1 MKMQLAVLLTCFN
14 RKATTLR
21 CLEQLNK
28 QNLTASMDV
37 FLCDD
42 GSTDGTSDA
51 IKKLFPQVYII
62 KGSGNLFWNRGML
75 TAWRKA
81 CETKDYDAYI
91 WLNDDVYLYEGALQE
106 MLECSSWCKNE
117 SIVCGA
123 FCTDKGEFSYGGK
136 NKKDKPLIPNGEL
149 QQVYWLNGNCVLVP
163 KYVVAKIGLLD
174 GMFQHHMGDF
184 DYGLRAQEA
193 GINVCSSRKYIGEC
207 AKNPIAISRGRK
219 SGVSMFKRFQRL
231 YSPLGDN
238 PFINFRY
245 TLRHFGLLKALH
257 VFIALHINNVI
268 CDRLYKWKNKK
279 IDYERAKG
287 INNTSNIQC

>member
-28 QNLTASMDV
+28 QNITASMDV

-81 CETKDYDAYI
+81 CETRDYDAYI

-106 MLECSSWCKNE
+106 MLECSSLCKNE

-136 NKKDKPLIPNGEL
+136 NKKDKPLVPNGEL
-149 QQVYWLNGNCVLVP
+149 QPVYWLNGNCVLVP

-193 GINVCSSRKYIGEC
+193 GINVYSSRKYVGEC
-207 AKNPIAISRGRK
+207 AKNPIAICRGRK
-219 SGVSMFKRFQRL
+219 SGVSMLKRFKRL

-245 TLRHFGLLKALH
+245 TLRHFGLIQALY
-257 VFIALHINNVI
+257 VFLALHINNLMF
-268 CDRLYKWKNKK
+268 DRLYEWKNKMK
-279 IDYERAKG
+279 KYE
-287 INNTSNIQC
+287 

>member
-62 KGSGNLFWNRGML
+62 RGSGNLFWNRGML

-106 MLECSSWCKNE
+106 MLECSSFCKNE

-219 SGVSMFKRFQRL
+219 SGVSMFKRFRRL

-257 VFIALHINNVI
+257 VFIALHINNVM
-268 CDRLYKWKNKK
+268 CDRLYKYKN
-279 IDYERAKG
+279 R
-287 INNTSNIQC
+287 

>member
-1 MKMQLAVLLTCFN
+1 MQLAVLLTCFN

-62 KGSGNLFWNRGML
+62 RGSGNLFWNRGML

-106 MLECSSWCKNE
+106 MLECSSFCKNE

-219 SGVSMFKRFQRL
+219 SGVSMFKRFRRL

-257 VFIALHINNVI
+257 VFIALHINNVM
-268 CDRLYKWKNKK
+268 CDRLYKYKN
-279 IDYERAKG
+279 R
-287 INNTSNIQC
+287 

>member
-1 MKMQLAVLLTCFN
+1 MNMQLAVLLTCFN

-28 QNLTASMDV
+28 QNITASMDV

-106 MLECSSWCKNE
+106 MLECSSFCKNE

-219 SGVSMFKRFQRL
+219 SGVSMFKRFRRL

-257 VFIALHINNVI
+257 VFIALHINNVM
-268 CDRLYKWKNKK
+268 CDRLYKYKN
-279 IDYERAKG
+279 R
-287 INNTSNIQC
+287 